1 MGMDR
6 RIDLVALAVLL
17 LIAGSVSAQERRT
30 PFTDEERRALLAG
43 ELVRRDLSRRDGDF
57 QLYGGASWQRVR
69 APIECVWAL
78 ATDPDSLTDLIPS
91 LDEARVL
98 EEHDR
103 ARIVYMHHSFG
114 IGDTAY
120 HVRME
125 LDDAAHTLRFRLD
138 RSRAHQIREG
148 RGYLTL
154 TPYRGDTIVEWG
166 MLVDPGGGLV
176 GQIFG
181 PMLDEWL
188 LLPPRCVRDA
198 LEPGRTPSC

>member
-1 MGMDR
+1 MHRAAKGLA
-6 RIDLVALAVLL
+6 IAVLALAG
-17 LIAGSVSAQERRT
+17 AASGQERQR
-30 PFTDEERRALLAG
+30 FTDHERRALIAG
-43 ELVRRDLSRRDGDF
+43 ELVRRDLSRREGDV

-69 APIECVWAL
+69 APIDRVWAL
-78 ATDPDSLTDLIPS
+78 ATDPTSLPDLIPS

-98 EEHDR
+98 EER
-103 ARIVYMHHSFG
+103 GRSRLVYMHHSYG
-114 IGDTAY
+114 IADTSY
-120 HVRME
+120 HVRMD
-125 LDDAAHTLRFRLD
+125 LDDEAHTLRFRLD
-138 RSRAHQIREG
+138 RSRAHEIREG

-198 LEPGRTPSC
+198 LEPGRAPSC